1 MPNITTTA
9 ADVKYSSLHPN
20 QWQLVVW
27 AHSTHN
33 LPPMRLELPVYIGMQ
48 EKFRRWR
55 KRHEGNELSQAFR
68 TESKKGGKASEDVNT

>member
-1 MPNITTTA
+1 M
-9 ADVKYSSLHPN
+9 
-20 QWQLVVW
+20 WLVNENR
-27 AHSTHN
+27 AQN